1 MSFHR
6 ILNATNATSGAE
18 NAYPSGAP
26 CLIPDVYFLFGF
38 CFFSIIVCVVLLAK
52 KNKKTNNDLQN
63 ITYKTKDRATRIL
76 LKTWGEPR
84 FSGRVSSSCSI
95 SETRQGI
102 HVSDKQF
109 GEYLQDHRRTIHMV
123 WTSSPDFLPVE
134 RKTKPNIHAVLE
146 RLTHFRKPIQ
156 DYRNHVRLT
165 IPEGRNP

>member
-1 MSFHR
+1 MSHSRRLFS
-6 ILNATNATSGAE
+6 IW
-18 NAYPSGAP
+18 
-26 CLIPDVYFLFGF
+26 FLFF
-38 CFFSIIVCVVLLAK
+38 LNHRLCVLLAK

-63 ITYKTKDRATRIL
+63 ITYKTKDL
-76 LKTWGEPR
+76 LKSWGEPR

-146 RLTHFRKPIQ
+146 RLTYFRKPIQ
-156 DYRNHVRLT
+156 DYRNHVRLN